1 MLIQKSPPLHLTY
14 SMNVHP
20 GESWEEARAAIVKF
34 VVPVKQRVAPTR
46 PFGLGLRLSRRA
58 CDEWQSTQARAE
70 LRSLLEKH
78 DLYVFTINGFP
89 YGRFHGRAVGTG
101 VYAPDW
107 REPAR
112 REYTIRLAELL
123 GEFLPAGVSGSIS
136 TVPGSF
142 RPWIRSR
149 ADVKAMV
156 TNLVRCAEEIRR
168 ICEVSERDITVA
180 LEPEPGCW
188 LETSAETIHFFL
200 EELPDWTRPFLSV
213 CLDTCHFAV
222 QFEDPAAVLRSFQSA
237 GVRIGKIQLSA
248 AVETR
253 GVTLWDRFCDG
264 IYLHQVRVRRPD
276 GSETAWLDMSDA
288 QEHIQVHDIARI
300 HFHVPLYCPGGEG
313 WKSTAHELSADFFDE
328 IRSGVTSHL
337 EVETYTFDVLP
348 AAWKSPDVVESVAR
362 ELEWAR
368 ARLVKC
374 AG

>member
-20 GESWEEARAAIVKF
+20 GESWEEVRAAITTYASSI
-34 VVPVKQRVAPTR
+34 KQRVAPAQ

-58 CDEWQSTQARAE
+58 CDELQSPEARAA
-70 LRSLLEKH
+70 LRRLLEEH

-89 YGRFHGRAVGTG
+89 YGRFHGRPVGAD

-112 REYTIRLAELL
+112 REYTILLARLLSELL
-123 GEFLPAGVSGSIS
+123 PEGVPGSIS

-142 RPWIRSR
+142 RPWIQTP
-149 ADVKAMV
+149 ADVKAIV
-156 TNLVRCAEEIRR
+156 ANLTSCAEEIRR
-168 ICEVSERDITVA
+168 LCEECGRNITVA

-188 LETSAETIHFFL
+188 LETTADTIRFFL

-213 CLDTCHFAV
+213 CVDTCHFAV
-222 QFEDPAAVLRSFQSA
+222 QFENPVAALRAVSAA
-237 GVRIGKIQLSA
+237 GVRIGKVQLSA

-253 GVTLWDRFCDG
+253 GVAFWDCFRDG

-276 GSETAWLDMSDA
+276 GSEAAWLDMSDA
-288 QEHIQVHDIARI
+288 QRHIQVHDIVRA
-300 HFHVPLYCPGGEG
+300 HFHVPLYCPGTEG
-313 WKSTAHELSADFFDE
+313 WKSTANELSADFFDE

-348 AAWKSPDVVESVAR
+348 AAWKIPDVVESLAR
-362 ELEWAR
+362 ELEWVR
-368 ARLVKC
+368 ARVVKC